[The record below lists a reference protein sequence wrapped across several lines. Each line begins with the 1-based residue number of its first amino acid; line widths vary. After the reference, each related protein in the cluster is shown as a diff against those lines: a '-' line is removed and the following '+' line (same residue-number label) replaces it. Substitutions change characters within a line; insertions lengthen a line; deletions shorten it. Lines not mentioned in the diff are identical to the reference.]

1 MITWSSMEAPVFR
14 FVWGYASGIMKGNY
28 LGIVFLAIWIG
39 LWIFYSKGMKKRKEE
54 LLREEM

>member
-1 MITWSSMEAPVFR
+1 M
-14 FVWGYASGIMKGNY
+14 GYASGIMKGNY